1 MVMSEETIA
10 DRFRELDAKRE
21 AKLQRARYSS
31 SLTIPSLLPPRGS
44 SEQDQI
50 GQTFSSV
57 SSRGVTSMA
66 SRILGAMLPLNDAPF
81 FSFNSKTGNELSQ
94 EVWNYLDSLSYQVHR
109 KLSSKNLREVI
120 FQALQH
126 LIVVGDVLVAME
138 NDYSFRLIR
147 LDQYVCKRDVNGD
160 VLEIIFLEFV
170 PSTDD
175 TTASHFTQGVGEQNR
190 SGYDTV
196 YNRVVKNED
205 MTWKVWKE
213 KNHVIIETGEYSVC
227 PFTPLRWTE
236 IAGEN
241 YGRSHCEDMIG
252 DIATLEAYTE
262 SLIEG
267 MAAGSAFFLCVDPS
281 GITEIDDINGYS
293 NGSWVP
299 ARQQDLFVMSPSQTM
314 NPQIQA
320 ASAAVESLRREVGNG
335 FLLNS
340 SAIPSGDR
348 VTATAVRMIGQE
360 LEQVLGGAFSAISR
374 NLLVPIVER
383 TIFLMLNEGFVDER
397 LEQQFTE
404 EGLLTVEIVTGLQSL
419 SRDSD
424 LQKLMQ
430 MGEMVRNLPEQAMA
444 MFRWEEY
451 GRALITSLGF
461 DSSNWVKSEEEIAE
475 QKRAAQEEQQ
485 QQEVQSGMMQQVQQ
499 VAGQAA
505 QQDLQEN
512 DGQGMAQMAQQMG
525 LGGGQ

>member
-1 MVMSEETIA
+1 
-10 DRFRELDAKRE
+10 
-21 AKLQRARYSS
+21 
-31 SLTIPSLLPPRGS
+31 
-44 SEQDQI
+44 
-50 GQTFSSV
+50 
-57 SSRGVTSMA
+57 
-66 SRILGAMLPLNDAPF
+66 
-81 FSFNSKTGNELSQ
+81 
-94 EVWNYLDSLSYQVHR
+94 
-109 KLSSKNLREVI
+109 
-120 FQALQH
+120 
-126 LIVVGDVLVAME
+126 
-138 NDYSFRLIR
+138 
-147 LDQYVCKRDVNGD
+147 
-160 VLEIIFLEFV
+160 
-170 PSTDD
+170 
-175 TTASHFTQGVGEQNR
+175 
-190 SGYDTV
+190 
-196 YNRVVKNED
+196 
-205 MTWKVWKE
+205 
-213 KNHVIIETGEYSVC
+213 
-227 PFTPLRWTE
+227 
-236 IAGEN
+236 
-241 YGRSHCEDMIG
+241 
-252 DIATLEAYTE
+252 
-262 SLIEG
+262 
-267 MAAGSAFFLCVDPS
+267 MAAGSAFFLCVDPA

-320 ASAAVESLRREVGNG
+320 ASTAVESLRREVGNG

-383 TIFLMLNEGFVDER
+383 TIFLMLDEGFVDDR

-444 MFRWEEY
+444 MFRWEVD

-461 DSSNWVKSEEEIAE
+461 DSNNWVKSEEEIAE

-485 QQEVQSGMMQQVQQ
+485 QQEAQSGMMQQAQQ

-512 DGQGMAQMAQQMG
+512 DGQGMAQIAQQMG